1 MIKKNGRPSKF
12 TEELADEICAR
23 ISQGESLNKICKEN
37 DKPSLVTVFSWM
49 RTREQFLNNYTRAR
63 EQQAE
68 TFVDE
73 ILSIC
78 DEVLP
83 TGIDGKIDPSVLNQ
97 ARLKIDARKWVASKL
112 KPKRFGEASVLK
124 IDADKDLQP
133 ILNLTLNK

>member
-1 MIKKNGRPSKF
+1 MRKPSVKF
-12 TEELADEICAR
+12 SQELFDEICER
-23 ISQGESLNKICKEN
+23 ISSGESLRKICMDKNMPNLTSVWKWLN
-37 DKPSLVTVFSWM
+37 DNEELSK
-49 RTREQFLNNYTRAR
+49 QYARAR

-73 ILSIC
+73 ILSIS
-78 DEVLP
+78 DEILP

-124 IDADKDLQP
+124 IDSEKDLQP

>member
-1 MIKKNGRPSKF
+1 MRKPSVKF
-12 TEELADEICAR
+12 SQEIFDKICER
-23 ISQGESLNKICKEN
+23 ISSGESLRKICDD
-37 DKPSLVTVFSWM
+37 DKMPNLTSVWKW
-49 RTREQFLNNYTRAR
+49 LNNSEELSNQYARAR

-83 TGIDGKIDPSVLNQ
+83 TGIDGKIDPSVVNQ

-124 IDADKDLQP
+124 IDSEKDLQP

>member
-1 MIKKNGRPSKF
+1 MRKPSVKF
-12 TEELADEICAR
+12 SQELFDEICER
-23 ISQGESLNKICKEN
+23 ISSGESLRKICKD
-37 DKPSLVTVFSWM
+37 DKMPAMVNVW
-49 RTREQFLNNYTRAR
+49 RWLNNNEELSIQYARAR

-73 ILSIC
+73 ILAIC

-83 TGIDGKIDPSVLNQ
+83 TGFDGKIDPSVVNQ

-124 IDADKDLQP
+124 IDSEKDLQP

>member
-1 MIKKNGRPSKF
+1 MLKNSVKF
-12 TEELADEICAR
+12 SQELFDEICER
-23 ISQGESLNKICKEN
+23 ISSGESLRKICKD
-37 DKPSLVTVFSWM
+37 DKMPNLTSVWKW
-49 RTREQFLNNYTRAR
+49 LNNSEELSNQYARAR

-73 ILSIC
+73 ILSIS
-78 DEVLP
+78 DEILP
-83 TGIDGKIDPSVLNQ
+83 TGFDGKIDPSVVNQ